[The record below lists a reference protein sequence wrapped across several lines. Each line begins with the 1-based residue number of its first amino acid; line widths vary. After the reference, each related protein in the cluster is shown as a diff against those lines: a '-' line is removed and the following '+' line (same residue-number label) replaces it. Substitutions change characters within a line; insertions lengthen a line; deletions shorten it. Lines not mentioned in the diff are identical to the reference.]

1 MAAPLTM
8 VEVELTKDGTG
19 DGVGLPV
26 FLGTFSVTF
35 KVTGVVTVART
46 AAKTVRFPLFIQLWG
61 VCTMTESEMG
71 NNTPLL
77 LNVSTVPLVSV
88 TRTVKAEIPVV
99 EGMLPEMP

>member
-1 MAAPLTM
+1 
-8 VEVELTKDGTG
+8 
-19 DGVGLPV
+19 
-26 FLGTFSVTF
+26 
-35 KVTGVVTVART
+35 
-46 AAKTVRFPLFIQLWG
+46 
-61 VCTMTESEMG
+61 MTESEMG